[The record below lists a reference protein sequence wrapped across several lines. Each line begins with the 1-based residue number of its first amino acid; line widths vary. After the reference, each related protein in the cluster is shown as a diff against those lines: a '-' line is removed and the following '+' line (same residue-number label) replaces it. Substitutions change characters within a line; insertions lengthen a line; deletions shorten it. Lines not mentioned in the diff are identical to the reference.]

1 MHDRSIS
8 PQLDDDARKLE
19 DSGAHGEERNL
30 DRRGVHEETP
40 DGDAEVLEKVLEEE
54 EATDF
59 HDDGEEGKGGTD
71 VGGVRF
77 SRGGKG
83 DAARGGDDEREG
95 VPPELFPPNGD
106 ARDGDEDGGDAVHHG
121 EEGGGEILERLFLG
135 VELRGVT
142 HGEGKAVAQDLGD
155 AELRAVALLLNVG
168 DNRESRRAAQRVVHR
183 QEGELTVEAA
193 KEQQIVEQTLR
204 GGEETVQEEVEEDD
218 AHGGV
223 GLGRHAEPGSR
234 LLPLSLPD
242 ARSWPSPPAPP
253 KRNVG
258 DLASTSLT
266 TNWSIG
272 ILGRRRRRARRASS
286 SQIHCGARLCV
297 FFTSLK
303 LLITV

>member
-106 ARDGDEDGGDAVHHG
+106 AR
-121 EEGGGEILERLFLG
+121 
-135 VELRGVT
+135 
-142 HGEGKAVAQDLGD
+142 
-155 AELRAVALLLNVG
+155 
-168 DNRESRRAAQRVVHR
+168 
-183 QEGELTVEAA
+183 
-193 KEQQIVEQTLR
+193 
-204 GGEETVQEEVEEDD
+204 
-218 AHGGV
+218 
-223 GLGRHAEPGSR
+223 
-234 LLPLSLPD
+234 
-242 ARSWPSPPAPP
+242 
-253 KRNVG
+253 
-258 DLASTSLT
+258 
-266 TNWSIG
+266 
-272 ILGRRRRRARRASS
+272 GRRRGR
-286 SQIHCGARLCV
+286 G
-297 FFTSLK
+297 
-303 LLITV
+303 